1 MDLFRAVFYFKKT
14 LELTF
19 FNNYSQRL
27 IMIKLSKTL
36 NHAIRSAAADSF
48 I

>member
-1 MDLFRAVFYFKKT
+1 MDLFRAVFSQKKNT
-14 LELTF
+14 RTDV